1 VSCLKTALP
10 EGNFKKM
17 TSTIL
22 THFPFPTVREK
33 QKKVLEMIDSAIRS
47 GYKQIFLEA
56 PTGFGKTPVAIT
68 LARHLGSSHI
78 CTATK
83 DLQTQYRRDFPFI
96 VDVKGRSNF
105 PCIVKE
111 DMGLDESCNYGPC
124 IKDES
129 YDCSYKTR
137 LIDYKVDGQG
147 TPHEIVKLD
156 PFVERRYLEKMR
168 SKPKL
173 VDLDWRP
180 CHYYHQKWIGSH
192 ATHTVYNYRYFLS
205 DIFYAGATQRRK
217 LLVLDEAHQLE
228 NEVGEFRSF
237 TVRKNMLPFLKMHMP
252 ESNIDDIETWLDFCL
267 MLKERLF
274 EFTEK
279 AQGIIERSN
288 QKVTLEP
295 YTEKN
300 LIDALELDK
309 NLTVVIDDMK
319 ANKDNW
325 IVSGV
330 QRDSTNQLVKVTLTP
345 LEVSGYFDTILD
357 KGSVSLFMSA
367 TILSKEHLCKTTGL
381 NPEKVKFIRVED
393 SDFPVKNRPIHM
405 MNVAWLSAKT
415 MNASMPKIAQ
425 AVDNIMSIH
434 RNEKGIIHTTSY
446 SQLQFIRDNVSKEN
460 ASRLIETASS
470 LDRSQVLQK
479 HYENKKHTVL
489 ISPSLH
495 LGVDLKDDLSRFQVI
510 VKIPYPDLT
519 DKKIAAKKE
528 RDPRWYTWNTVLRLV
543 QAYGRSVRSSDD
555 YATTYVLDSSASYLL
570 KNAHGLMPHW
580 FTEAIVQF

>member
-1 VSCLKTALP
+1 MSCLETALP

-33 QKKVLEMIDSAIRS
+33 QKKVLEMIDSAIKS
-47 GYKQIFLEA
+47 GYRQIFLEA

-68 LARHLGSSHI
+68 LARYLGSSHI

-156 PFVERRYLEKMR
+156 PFVERRYVEKMR

-173 VDLDWRP
+173 LELDWHP

-252 ESNIDDIETWLDFCL
+252 DSNIDDIETWLDFCL

-446 SQLQFIRDNVSKEN
+446 SQLQFIRNNVSKEN

-470 LDRSQVLQK
+470 LDRSEVLRK

-570 KNAHGLMPHW
+570 KNAHGLMPRW

>member
-1 VSCLKTALP
+1 
-10 EGNFKKM
+10 M
-17 TSTIL
+17 TGTIL
-22 THFPFPTVREK
+22 TYFPFPRIREK
-33 QKKVLEMIDSAIRS
+33 QKKILDIIESAIKS

-68 LARHLGSSHI
+68 LARYLGSSHI

-83 DLQTQYRRDFPFI
+83 DLQTQYRRDFPF
-96 VDVKGRSNF
+96 VVEVKGRSNF

-111 DMGLDESCNYGPC
+111 DMGLEESCNYGPC
-124 IKDES
+124 IKDEN

-137 LIDYKVDGQG
+137 LIDYRVEGPG
-147 TPHEIVKLD
+147 TLHEIVKLD
-156 PFVERRYLEKMR
+156 PFAERKYLEKMR
-168 SKPKL
+168 SKPRL

-180 CHYYHQKWIGSH
+180 CHYYHQKWIGNHS
-192 ATHTVYNYRYFLS
+192 AHTVYNYRYFLS
-205 DIFYAGATQRRK
+205 DIFYAGATQKRK

-228 NEVGEFRSF
+228 NEVGDFRSF
-237 TVRKNMLPFLKMHMP
+237 TVRKNMLPFLKMQMP
-252 ESNIDDIETWLDFCL
+252 DTNIEDTETWLDLCVK
-267 MLKERLF
+267 LKERLS

-288 QKVTLEP
+288 QKVSLEP

-309 NLTVVIDDMK
+309 NIAGVIDDMK

-325 IVSGV
+325 IVSGI
-330 QRDSTNQLVKVTLTP
+330 QRDTSNQLLKVTLTP
-345 LEVSGYFDTILD
+345 LDVSSYFNTILD
-357 KGSVSLFMSA
+357 KGSVSLLMSA
-367 TILSKEHLCKTTGL
+367 TILSKDHLCRTTGL
-381 NPEKVKFIRVED
+381 DPEKVKFLRIEE

-415 MNASMPKIAQ
+415 MNAGLPKIAQ

-460 ASRLIETASS
+460 SSRLIETASS
-470 LDRSQVLQK
+470 LDRNEVLK
-479 HYENKKHTVL
+479 RHYESKNQSVL

-510 VKIPYPDLT
+510 VKVPYPDLT
-519 DKKIAAKKE
+519 DKKIAAKKD
-528 RDPRWYTWNTVLRLV
+528 RDPKWYTWNTVLRLV
-543 QAYGRSVRSSDD
+543 QAYGRSIRSRDD
-555 YATTYVLDSSASYLL
+555 YATTYVLDSSVSYLL

-580 FTEAIVQF
+580 FTEAIVQS

>member
-1 VSCLKTALP
+1 
-10 EGNFKKM
+10 M
-17 TSTIL
+17 TSTIFA
-22 THFPFPTVREK
+22 HFPFPTVREK
-33 QKKVLEMIDSAIRS
+33 QKKVLEMIDSAIKS
-47 GYKQIFLEA
+47 GYMQIFLEA

-68 LARHLGSSHI
+68 LARYLGSSHI

-96 VDVKGRSNF
+96 LDVKGRSNF

-137 LIDYKVDGQG
+137 LIDYKVEHQG
-147 TPHEIVKLD
+147 TLSELIKLD
-156 PFVERRYLEKMR
+156 PFAERRYVEKMR

-173 VDLDWRP
+173 IDLDWRP
-180 CHYYHQKWIGSH
+180 CHYYHQKWMGSH

-205 DIFYAGATQRRK
+205 DIFYAGATQKRK

-228 NEVGEFRSF
+228 NEVGDFRSF

-252 ESNIDDIETWLDFCL
+252 DSNVDDIETWLDLCL
-267 MLKERLF
+267 KLKERLF

-300 LIDALELDK
+300 LIDALELDM
-309 NLTVVIDDMK
+309 NLTAVIEDMK

-345 LEVSGYFDTILD
+345 LEVSSYFDTILD

-367 TILSKEHLCKTTGL
+367 TILSKDHLCKTTGL
-381 NPEKVKFIRVED
+381 NPEKVKFIRIED

-415 MNASMPKIAQ
+415 MSVSMPKIAQ

-446 SQLQFIRDNVSKEN
+446 SQLQFIRDNVSREN
-460 ASRLIETASS
+460 ASRLIETAST
-470 LDRSQVLQK
+470 LDRTEVLQK
-479 HYENKKHTVL
+479 HYESKKQTVL

-510 VKIPYPDLT
+510 VKVPFPDLT
-519 DKKIAAKKE
+519 DRKIAAKKE
-528 RDPRWYTWNTVLRLV
+528 RDPKWYTWNTVLRLV

-555 YATTYVLDSSASYLL
+555 YATTYILDSSASYLL
-570 KNAHGLMPHW
+570 KNAHGLMPRW

>member
-1 VSCLKTALP
+1 
-10 EGNFKKM
+10 M

-33 QKKVLEMIDSAIRS
+33 QKKVLDMMDSAIKS
-47 GYKQIFLEA
+47 GYRLIFLEA

-68 LARHLGSSHI
+68 LARYLGSSHI

-83 DLQTQYRRDFPFI
+83 DLQSQYKRDFPYV
-96 VDVKGRSNF
+96 VDVRGRSNF

-137 LIDYKVDGQG
+137 LADYKVYDQG
-147 TPHEIVKLD
+147 TVHELVKLD
-156 PFVERRYLEKMR
+156 PYAERRYADKMR
-168 SKPKL
+168 SKIKL
-173 VDLDWRP
+173 VELDWRP
-180 CHYYHQKWIGSH
+180 CHYYHQKWIGGQ
-192 ATHTVYNYRYFLS
+192 ATHTVYNYRFFLS
-205 DIFYAGATQRRK
+205 DIFYAGATQKRK

-228 NEVGEFRSF
+228 NEVGDFRGF
-237 TVRKNMLPFLKMHMP
+237 TIRKNMLPFLKMHMP
-252 ESNIDDIETWLDFCL
+252 NGNIDDIETWLDFCL
-267 MLKERLF
+267 KLRERLF
-274 EFTEK
+274 EFAEK

-288 QKVTLEP
+288 QKVALEP

-309 NLTVVIDDMK
+309 NLTAVIEDIK
-319 ANKDNW
+319 GNKDNW
-325 IVSGV
+325 IVSGI
-330 QRDSTNQLVKVTLTP
+330 QRDSTNQPVKVTLMP
-345 LEVSGYFDTILD
+345 LDVSGYFDTILD

-367 TILSKEHLCKTTGL
+367 TILSKDHLCKTTGL
-381 NPEKVKFIRVED
+381 DPEKVKFIRVED
-393 SDFPVKNRPIHM
+393 SDFPVKNRPIHL

-415 MNASMPKIAQ
+415 INMSMPKIAQ

-434 RNEKGIIHTTSY
+434 SKEKGIIHTTSY
-446 SQLQFIRDNVSKEN
+446 SQLQFIRDNISKEN
-460 ASRLIETASS
+460 ANRLIETSSS
-470 LDRSQVLQK
+470 LDRTKVLQK
-479 HYENKKHTVL
+479 HYESEKQTVL

-510 VKIPYPDLT
+510 VKVPFPDLT

-528 RDPRWYTWNTVLRLV
+528 RDPMWYTWNTVLRLV
-543 QAYGRSVRSSDD
+543 QAYGRSVRSIDD
-555 YATTYVLDSSASYLL
+555 YATTYILDGNASYLL
-570 KNAHGLMPHW
+570 RNAKDLMPRW

>member
-1 VSCLKTALP
+1 
-10 EGNFKKM
+10 M
-17 TSTIL
+17 TTTIL
-22 THFPFPTVREK
+22 THFPFPTVRER
-33 QKKVLEMIDSAIRS
+33 QKEVLDMIESTIKS
-47 GYKQIFLEA
+47 GYKYIFLEA

-68 LARHLGSSHI
+68 LARYLGSSHI

-83 DLQTQYRRDFPFI
+83 DLQTQYRRDFPFL

-105 PCIVKE
+105 RCIVKE

-124 IKDES
+124 INDES

-137 LIDYKVDGQG
+137 LMDYRVEAQG
-147 TPHEIVKLD
+147 ALHELVKLD
-156 PFVERRYLEKMR
+156 PFAERKYVEKIR
-168 SKPKL
+168 SKSKVIEL
-173 VDLDWRP
+173 NWRP
-180 CHYYHQKWIGSH
+180 CHYYHQKWIGAHS
-192 ATHTVYNYRYFLS
+192 THTVYNYRYFLS
-205 DIFYAGATQRRK
+205 DIFYAGATQKRN

-228 NEVGEFRSF
+228 HEVADFRSF
-237 TVRKNMLPFLKMHMP
+237 TVRKNMLPFLKMHIP
-252 ESNIDDIETWLDFCL
+252 DTRVDDIETWLDFCIK
-267 MLKERLF
+267 LKDRLF

-309 NLTVVIDDMK
+309 NLAAVINDIK
-319 ANKDNW
+319 TNKDNW
-325 IVSGV
+325 IVSGF
-330 QRDSTNQLVKVTLTP
+330 QRDSANQLVRVTLTP
-345 LEVSGYFDTILD
+345 LDVSGYFDAILD

-367 TILSKEHLCKTTGL
+367 TILSKDHMCKTTGL
-381 NPEKVKFIRVED
+381 DPENVKFLKIED

-415 MNASMPKIAQ
+415 MNANMPKIAQ

-446 SQLQFIRDNVSKEN
+446 SQLQFIRDNISKEN
-460 ASRLIETASS
+460 ATRLIETASN
-470 LDRSQVLQK
+470 LDRNEVLEK
-479 HYENKKHTVL
+479 HYTSKKPTVL

-495 LGVDLKDDLSRFQVI
+495 LGLDLKHDLSRFQVI
-510 VKIPYPDLT
+510 VKVPYPDLT
-519 DKKIAAKKE
+519 DKKIAAKKDRE
-528 RDPRWYTWNTVLRLV
+528 PKWYTWNTLLRLV

-555 YATTYVLDSSASYLL
+555 HATTYMLDSNASYLL
-570 KNAHGLMPHW
+570 KSAGTLLPKW
-580 FTEAIVQF
+580 FTEAIVQT

>member
-1 VSCLKTALP
+1 
-10 EGNFKKM
+10 M

-33 QKKVLEMIDSAIRS
+33 QKKVLEMMDSAIKS
-47 GYKQIFLEA
+47 GYRLIFLEA

-68 LARHLGSSHI
+68 LARYLGSSHI

-83 DLQTQYRRDFPFI
+83 DLQSQYKRDFPYV
-96 VDVKGRSNF
+96 VDVRGRSNF

-129 YDCSYKTR
+129 YDCAYKTR
-137 LIDYKVDGQG
+137 LTDYKVYDQG
-147 TPHEIVKLD
+147 TVHELVKLD
-156 PFVERRYLEKMR
+156 PYAERRYVDKMR
-168 SKPKL
+168 SKIKL
-173 VDLDWRP
+173 VELDWRP
-180 CHYYHQKWIGSH
+180 CHYYHQKWIGGQ
-192 ATHTVYNYRYFLS
+192 ATHTVYNYRFFLS
-205 DIFYAGATQRRK
+205 DIFYAGATQKRK

-228 NEVGEFRSF
+228 NEVGDFRSF
-237 TVRKNMLPFLKMHMP
+237 TIRKNMLPFLKMHMP
-252 ESNIDDIETWLDFCL
+252 NGNIDDIETWLDFCL
-267 MLKERLF
+267 KLRERLF
-274 EFTEK
+274 EFAEK

-288 QKVTLEP
+288 QKVALEP

-309 NLTVVIDDMK
+309 NLTAVIEDIK
-319 ANKDNW
+319 GSKDNW
-325 IVSGV
+325 IVSGI
-330 QRDSTNQLVKVTLTP
+330 QRDSTNQPVKITLMP
-345 LEVSGYFDTILD
+345 LDVSGYFDTILD

-367 TILSKEHLCKTTGL
+367 TILSKDHLCKTTGL
-381 NPEKVKFIRVED
+381 DPEKVKFIRVED
-393 SDFPVKNRPIHM
+393 SDFPVKNRPIHL

-415 MNASMPKIAQ
+415 INMSMPKIAQ

-434 RNEKGIIHTTSY
+434 SKEKGIIHTTSY
-446 SQLQFIRDNVSKEN
+446 SQLQFIRDNISKEN
-460 ASRLIETASS
+460 ANRLIETSSS
-470 LDRSQVLQK
+470 LDRTKVLQK
-479 HYENKKHTVL
+479 HYESEKQTVL

-510 VKIPYPDLT
+510 VKVPFPDLT

-528 RDPRWYTWNTVLRLV
+528 RDPMWYTWNTVLRLV

-555 YATTYVLDSSASYLL
+555 YATTYILDGNASYLL
-570 KNAHGLMPHW
+570 RNAKDLMPRW